1 MRRKIWMILLGIGAI
16 AGFAW
21 GFHSLH
27 HFRGAY
33 GPGSGRWGARHAEFE
48 AHVADICT
56 RAAERTLRERDALA
70 PRPLPP
76 P

>member
-16 AGFAW
+16 AGFAS

-27 HFRGAY
+27 RCMGPY
-33 GPGSGRWGARHAEFE
+33 GPGYGHWGARRGEFE

-56 RAAERTLRERDALA
+56 RSAERTLREHGAAA
-70 PRPLPP
+70 PRPAPP